1 MLSFDD
7 PRWASLEAG
16 YRTPV
21 DLRPLLRQ
29 LETASDAQPAWDS
42 LWEEMYHQGD
52 VGPGSFVAVP
62 HIVRIHQE
70 RGVVDWN
77 AYALVASVEV
87 ARAVRG
93 NPDVPDWARSDYEG
107 ALHELAEIGLSE
119 LLQATTPEA
128 VRSIL
133 AILAINFGARAH
145 GRLLIEYGE
154 DEVAE
159 LIGEDDG

>member
-7 PRWASLEAG
+7 PRWTSLEAG
-16 YRTPV
+16 YRKPV

-29 LETASDAQPAWDS
+29 LETVSDAQLAWDS
-42 LWEEMYHQGD
+42 LWEEMDHQGD

-62 HIVRIHQE
+62 HLVHIHKQ
-70 RGVVDWN
+70 RGVVDMN
-77 AYALVASVEV
+77 TYALVASVEV
-87 ARAVRG
+87 ARTVRG

-107 ALHELAEIGLSE
+107 ALRTLAEIGLAE
-119 LLQATTPEA
+119 LPRATTPEA

-145 GRLLIEYGE
+145 GRLLIEYGDE
-154 DEVAE
+154 EVAE
-159 LIGEDDG
+159 LIGEENG